1 MTDGTPAGV
10 PFFFVPAG
18 AEDAEDSYKIR
29 TMPETPS
36 APKLFDDELHEAMQ
50 QLFDE
55 TIEAIQLAKVSP
67 DLDDLAATFAV
78 ALLKLG
84 LATGFVEQRHPGFAR
99 DIEEKRQRVIAALT
113 QEQQASQEQK
123 H

>member
-1 MTDGTPAGV
+1 
-10 PFFFVPAG
+10 
-18 AEDAEDSYKIR
+18 
-29 TMPETPS
+29 MPETP
-36 APKLFDDELHEAMQ
+36 APPKLFDDELHGAMQ

-55 TIEAIQLAKVSP
+55 TIEALQLAKVSP

-84 LATGFVEQRHPGFAR
+84 LATGFVEQRAPGFAK
-99 DIEEKRQRVIAALT
+99 DVEEKRQRVIAALT
-113 QEQQASQEQK
+113 AQSPKQ

>member
-1 MTDGTPAGV
+1 M
-10 PFFFVPAG
+10 
-18 AEDAEDSYKIR
+18 S
-29 TMPETPS
+29 ETSPT
-36 APKLFDDELHEAMQ
+36 PKLFDDELHGAMQ

-55 TIEAIQLAKVSP
+55 TIEALQLAKVSP

-84 LATGFVEQRHPGFAR
+84 LATGFVEQRNPGFAR
-99 DIEEKRQRVIAALT
+99 DVEEKRQRVITALT
-113 QEQQASQEQK
+113 AQSPQNPQTPK

>member
-1 MTDGTPAGV
+1 MT
-10 PFFFVPAG
+10 
-18 AEDAEDSYKIR
+18 
-29 TMPETPS
+29 
-36 APKLFDDELHEAMQ
+36 KLFDKELNEAMD

-55 TIEAIQLAKVSP
+55 TIEAIQLSKVSP
-67 DLDDLAATFAV
+67 DLDDLSATFAV

-99 DIEEKRQRVIAALT
+99 DVEIKRQRVIAALT
-113 QEQQASQEQK
+113 KEQQQQK

>member
-1 MTDGTPAGV
+1 MTT
-10 PFFFVPAG
+10 
-18 AEDAEDSYKIR
+18 
-29 TMPETPS
+29 
-36 APKLFDDELHEAMQ
+36 LFDNELNGAMD

-55 TIEAIQLAKVSP
+55 TMEALQLAKVSP

-99 DIEEKRQRVIAALT
+99 DVEIKRQRVIAALAK
-113 QEQQASQEQK
+113 EQQEAQK
-123 H
+123 KH

>member
-1 MTDGTPAGV
+1 MA
-10 PFFFVPAG
+10 
-18 AEDAEDSYKIR
+18 
-29 TMPETPS
+29 
-36 APKLFDDELHEAMQ
+36 KLFDDELAPAMD

-67 DLDDLAATFAV
+67 DLDDLSATFAV

-99 DIEEKRQRVIAALT
+99 EVEAKRQRVITALT
-113 QEQQASQEQK
+113 QEQQK

>member
-1 MTDGTPAGV
+1 MT
-10 PFFFVPAG
+10 
-18 AEDAEDSYKIR
+18 
-29 TMPETPS
+29 
-36 APKLFDDELHEAMQ
+36 KLFDKELNEAMD

-55 TIEAIQLAKVSP
+55 TMEALQLAKESP

-99 DIEEKRQRVIAALT
+99 DVEIKRQRVIAALAKEQ
-113 QEQQASQEQK
+113 QEQQKK